1 MRNRNL
7 NNSIKGFTLAELLIV
22 VAIIAVLVAIAIPVF
37 ASQVEKS
44 RESTDLANARSA
56 YAAVMTAANAGDD
69 TLLNA
74 DGKYEMV
81 LKPIRQQKDGW
92 TTKTDG
98 LDIGGVPFADRTGT
112 QRKNGTCTI
121 SYDPEAEVASIN
133 WSTGY
138 ADMTLAELH
147 AEDND
152 KRVAEDQKTLTALGK
167 AILSKGWTF
176 DELKAALGLPETSG
190 SAIRIADY
198 YQLKSDVNTS
208 AGFRITS
215 TNSNELEDLLRSA
228 GYAPGN
234 VKSTS
239 EGAQGRKDTVYEK
252 SLFYSDELGANQFHN
267 YDGVTANKRSI
278 IIDSV
283 QKDKNGKITSM
294 RIYTKAMDD
303 QANLNEAEKAKFRI
317 TVSKDD

>member
-1 MRNRNL
+1 MRDRNL

-44 RESTDLANARSA
+44 REATDIANARSA
-56 YAAVMTAANAGDD
+56 YAEVMNAALTEDAE
-69 TLLNA
+69 LRQE
-74 DGKYEMV
+74 DGTYKAV
-81 LKPIRQQKDGW
+81 LKPIRQHKDGW

-98 LDIGGVPFADRTGT
+98 LEIGGVPYADWQGIPTKKGI
-112 QRKNGTCTI
+112 CTV

-133 WSTGY
+133 WSSGY

-152 KRVAEDQKTLTALGK
+152 KRVEEDQNTLTALGK
-167 AILSKGWTF
+167 AILSKGWSLS
-176 DELKAALGLPETSG
+176 ELKAHLGLPETQQK
-190 SAIRIADY
+190 AVRIADY

-215 TNSNELEDLLRSA
+215 TNSNELEDLLKSV

-239 EGAQGRKDTVYEK
+239 AGAQGRKDTVYEK

-267 YDGVTANKRSI
+267 YNGVTANKRSI
-278 IIDSV
+278 IIDNV
-283 QKDKNGKITSM
+283 VEKNGKITEM
-294 RIYTKAMDD
+294 RIYTKAMDN
-303 QANLNEAEKAKFRI
+303 QANMNDEEKAKFQI
-317 TVSKDD
+317 VVKQ